1 MPKKALEPITE
12 SMYYV
17 LLCLHEKSMSGSEIA
32 ECVRDLTSDRVRLG
46 PGTLYSILSTFQDE
60 KIIEKMESEGRRIPY
75 RMTDKGEQLFQEE
88 VQRLQKCLA
97 DVDRIHRTVESPE
110 TDKINAGQNKLTPA
124 FAGQ

>member
-32 ECVRDLTSDRVRLG
+32 ECVRALTSNRVRLG

-75 RMTDKGEQLFQEE
+75 SMTDKGEQLFQEE
-88 VQRLQKCLA
+88 VQRLQKCLLDA
-97 DVDRIHRTVESPE
+97 ERIHKVAESSE
-110 TDKINAGQNKLTPA
+110 TDSVNAGQKKLIPA
-124 FAGQ
+124 FVGQ

>member
-17 LLCLHEKSMSGSEIA
+17 LLCLHEKRMSGSEIA
-32 ECVRDLTSDRVRLG
+32 ECVRSLTSDRVRLG

-75 RMTDKGEQLFQEE
+75 RMTNKGEQLFQEE
-88 VQRLQKCLA
+88 VHRLQKCLLDA
-97 DVDRIHRTVESPE
+97 ERIHAVAESSEP
-110 TDKINAGQNKLTPA
+110 DSVNADQNKLTPA